1 MDKKEKEEENAGTA
15 VGENG
20 EDAVGEDRG
29 VLRAKVKQK
38 TTKRKVRDGGGDI
51 QKNLKSD
58 EQEIVD
64 RCTCGK
70 PVQDDSEGG
79 IECDICGQWL
89 HPKCEGLSKECYA
102 AIETHKLF
110 WVCRKCK
117 AYCSK
122 FKEVVMG
129 GKVLNPSHSLVNTE
143 KVDSIEKKLTE
154 VGKAMDH
161 LAESFLSQKAVMTEI
176 GSMVKA
182 QGDVKNSVKDIE
194 TTVKN
199 VMKEENLTYAEIT
212 KKLANKLEKES
223 VSKPSV
229 EVKDLQN
236 AVADCLEQE
245 KRRRNIVVFNVP
257 EQDKHLSID
266 DQAANDSKQIVQLIM
281 EGLKLKIHPEK
292 VARMGKQKEGKSRLM
307 VVTLRDEGEKWELL
321 KMAKRLRDAGSKFER
336 IYIAPD
342 LSPAEQLRDKN
353 LRKEMKERR
362 EAGEDVVI
370 YKNKVIPRSHKP
382 NQRPLY

>member
-1 MDKKEKEEENAGTA
+1 M
-15 VGENG
+15 
-20 EDAVGEDRG
+20 
-29 VLRAKVKQK
+29 
-38 TTKRKVRDGGGDI
+38 
-51 QKNLKSD
+51 
-58 EQEIVD
+58 VD
-64 RCTCGK
+64 RCSCGK

-89 HPKCEGLSKECYA
+89 HPKCEGLNKESYV

-110 WVCRKCK
+110 WICSKCK
-117 AYCSK
+117 AYCSR
-122 FKEVVMG
+122 FKEVVKG
-129 GKVLNPSHSLVNTE
+129 ENVLDQSRSSLVSAE
-143 KVDSIEKKLTE
+143 KVDKIENKVTE
-154 VGKAMDH
+154 LGKAMNH
-161 LAESFLSQKAVMTEI
+161 LAESFLSQKAVMMEI

-182 QGDVKNSVKDIE
+182 QGDVKSSVKDIE
-194 TTVKN
+194 VTVKN
-199 VMKEENLTYAEIT
+199 IMKEENMTYADVT
-212 KKLANKLEKES
+212 KKLVSKLEKES

-229 EVKDLQN
+229 EVKDVQN

-257 EQDKHLSID
+257 ELEKHLSVD
-266 DQAANDSKQIVQLIM
+266 EQAVNDSKQIVELIM

-292 VARMGKQKEGKSRLM
+292 VTRMGRQKEGKIRPV
-307 VVTLRDEGEKWELL
+307 VVTLQDEGEKWELL
-321 KMAKRLRDAGSKFER
+321 RMAKMLRDAGNRFER

-382 NQRPLY
+382 NQKPSY

>member
-1 MDKKEKEEENAGTA
+1 
-15 VGENG
+15 
-20 EDAVGEDRG
+20 
-29 VLRAKVKQK
+29 
-38 TTKRKVRDGGGDI
+38 
-51 QKNLKSD
+51 
-58 EQEIVD
+58 
-64 RCTCGK
+64 
-70 PVQDDSEGG
+70 
-79 IECDICGQWL
+79 
-89 HPKCEGLSKECYA
+89 
-102 AIETHKLF
+102 
-110 WVCRKCK
+110 
-117 AYCSK
+117 
-122 FKEVVMG
+122 MG

-161 LAESFLSQKAVMTEI
+161 LAESFLSQKAVMAEI

-194 TTVKN
+194 TTVKK

-212 KKLANKLEKES
+212 KKLTNKLEKES

-257 EQDKHLSID
+257 EQDKHLSLD
-266 DQAANDSKQIVQLIM
+266 EQAANDLKQIVQLIM